1 MRAAVHV
8 MPCSE
13 VLRAIGEGNSVPFA
27 KIAYRTAEALD
38 GPADVVIVAV
48 PAGSGRAFADRL
60 VAADRGP
67 APAKPR
73 PRYTTEPEDADIRDL
88 MEGSTGL
95 PTRTSS

>member
-1 MRAAVHV
+1 MRAAVHTLAARD
-8 MPCSE
+8 
-13 VLRAIGEGNSVPFA
+13 VLFAIGEGGARLAQAVA
-27 KIAYRTAEALD
+27 DTAARLD
-38 GPADVVIVAV
+38 QGADVVIVAV